1 MRNQPPPDDSDI
13 RRLLNSPAEVGRKR
27 VLVGDMCV
35 RRYRDRQ
42 HRREPAWRVKLR
54 LRQLLETGRY
64 RASPPAWVPSDLPT
78 WDGYVELK
86 GGDELVGLTRDRE
99 APRSFNAAT
108 WYRRECLSWTVAPDT
123 EDARPDVIRIELA
136 THTIS
141 QYVDRIA
148 HECGLDAARAELRAV
163 IGCGRVLP
171 EAPTWF
177 DDYTYGGV
185 PAYWLV
191 VDDWLVLPL
200 EPSSRP
206 CPDMYIAVTCLHRD
220 MPPNVADL
228 PEFKALLHRE
238 SVRLHREEILSQ
250 AAARRA
256 A

>member
-42 HRREPAWRVKLR
+42 HRPEPAWRVKLR

-99 APRSFNAAT
+99 RPAELQRRDLVSPRVPGLDG
-108 WYRRECLSWTVAPDT
+108 R
-123 EDARPDVIRIELA
+123 ARHRGRPPGRHPHRARHPHV
-136 THTIS
+136 T

-148 HECGLDAARAELRAV
+148 DECGLDAARAELRAV

-185 PAYWLV
+185 PAYWLIV
-191 VDDWLVLPL
+191 NDWLVLPL

-220 MPPNVADL
+220 MPRNIADL
-228 PEFKALLHRE
+228 PELKARLHRE

-250 AAARRA
+250 AAARKA